1 MFFMQY
7 KYFKLS
13 LFKFYMCMFVHS
25 SICSQCFH
33 SFQHKCLFPKKS
45 VPFFFYLFYH
55 DFYSYQMH
63 ATEMAKLHIPRNLN
77 LGRGTHLEIHGH
89 KTFLTE
95 VS

>member
-1 MFFMQY
+1 
-7 KYFKLS
+7 
-13 LFKFYMCMFVHS
+13 
-25 SICSQCFH
+25 
-33 SFQHKCLFPKKS
+33 
-45 VPFFFYLFYH
+45 
-55 DFYSYQMH
+55 MH